1 VLGKSIYPPD
11 DAIID
16 DILIPA
22 KYLDGVRRE
31 NRKAYHGAG
40 DY

>member
-1 VLGKSIYPPD
+1 MLGKSIYPPD

-22 KYLDGVRRE
+22 KYLDGVSRE
-31 NRKAYHGAG
+31 NRKGYYRAG
-40 DY
+40 DH